1 MMLPRYSG
9 FIYLIL
15 ALVLVPFMPST
26 DSLWVD
32 EAQTWRYAKQPTL
45 VSFSQQFATERN
57 SEAQMPLGMLG
68 AWSWAQILGT
78 SEFALRAPN
87 MFYAIGAIFCFYLIG
102 RREDLPALPLFL
114 AVQPYLWFYV
124 NEARP
129 YTLQMLGGSLLL
141 LALHQ
146 VYRGNIASIRWVML
160 WAVGA
165 VICSA
170 SSMLGAIP
178 TFAFS
183 VAILWEL
190 LRLHYFPK
198 RHQIT
203 IIAGSALSLLALG
216 LYYMR
221 TLLAGSGGAKI
232 WSVGLQNIL
241 FSGIEFLG
249 FAGLLPPRQELRE
262 LARTGLS
269 QTNELL
275 NLWLFALPTTLLAA
289 VFAVL
294 AFYWFRNLKQT
305 PRWIF
310 ACLAVF
316 SGSAI
321 LLFLAALV
329 VGFPFWGRHL
339 APVFPTFVAAVGWV
353 FCLCWRAP
361 SLAIKISSL
370 TLLSLLLA
378 SSLMLRFDP
387 MHAKDDYRSAAAL
400 AQETINK
407 GGTVW
412 WAADQSAAQFY
423 GLATIVHDGTQLEAF
438 KTDGAF
444 MANNRDSLYLAALPT
459 PSLVIL
465 SKIDVYDINGHL
477 QQWIAENKFMLMRK
491 SSAFNFFQIAQE
503 CID

>member
-1 MMLPRYSG
+1 MTKPKSASIFFL
-9 FIYLIL
+9 LAL
-15 ALVLVPFMPST
+15 ALVPLMPSA
-26 DSLWVD
+26 DSIWVD
-32 EAQTWRYAKQPTL
+32 EAQTWRYARHTT
-45 VSFSQQFATERN
+45 FADVWNEFRVEKF

-87 MFYAIGAIFCFYLIG
+87 VLYAVGAIICFYLIG
-102 RREDLPALPLFL
+102 RREDLPLLPLFL

-129 YTLQMLGGSLLL
+129 YALQMLGGSLLL

-146 VYRGNIASIRWVML
+146 VYRGDIASIRWVIL

-165 VICSA
+165 IVCSA

-183 VAILWEL
+183 AVILWEL

-198 RHQIT
+198 RHQIA
-203 IIAGSALSLLALG
+203 IIAGTSLSLLALG
-216 LYYMR
+216 LYYVR
-221 TLLAGSGGAKI
+221 TLLVGSGGAKI

-289 VFAVL
+289 AFAVL
-294 AFYWFRNLKQT
+294 VFYWFRNPKQT
-305 PRWIF
+305 PHWIF

-339 APVFPTFVAAVGWV
+339 APVFPTFVAAAGWA

-361 SLAIKISSL
+361 SLTIKISAL
-370 TLLSLLLA
+370 TLLALLLA
-378 SSLMLRFDP
+378 SSLMLRFAP
-387 MHAKDDYRSAAAL
+387 MHAKDNYRYAAAL
-400 AQETINK
+400 ALEAVNE

-412 WAADQSAAQFY
+412 WAADPAGANYY
-423 GLATIVHDGTQLEAF
+423 GIF
-438 KTDGAF
+438 P
-444 MANNRDSLYLAALPT
+444 ALPNKNVAADKKNII
-459 PSLVIL
+459 LVSNITYEEL
-465 SKIDVYDINGHL
+465 SHQPHPQMLAVSKQDIYDSKGAL
-477 QQWIAENKFMLMRK
+477 QEWIEKHSPVAKHIK
-491 SSAFNFFQIAQE
+491 AAFQVFKYRSN
-503 CID
+503 DDY

>member
-1 MMLPRYSG
+1 MTKPKSASIFFL
-9 FIYLIL
+9 LAL
-15 ALVLVPFMPST
+15 ALVPLMPST
-26 DSLWVD
+26 GSIWVD
-32 EAQTWRYAKQPTL
+32 EAQTWRYARHTTL
-45 VSFSQQFATERN
+45 ADVWNEFRGEKF

-68 AWSWAQILGT
+68 AWSWAQLFGT

-87 MFYAIGAIFCFYLIG
+87 MFYAVGAIFCFYLIG
-102 RREDLPALPLFL
+102 RREDLPVLPLFL

-129 YTLQMLGGSLLL
+129 YALQILGGSLLL

-146 VYRGNIASIRWVML
+146 VYRGNIASIRWVTL

-165 VICSA
+165 IISSA

-183 VAILWEL
+183 AAILWEL

-198 RHQIT
+198 RQQIA
-203 IIAGSALSLLALG
+203 IIAGTLLSLTALG
-216 LYYMR
+216 LYYVK

-232 WSVGLQNIL
+232 WSVGLQNVL

-249 FAGLLPPRQELRE
+249 FAGLLPPRHELRE

-269 QTNELL
+269 QPAELL
-275 NLWLFALPTTLLAA
+275 GLWSFALPTTLLAVVLTVL
-289 VFAVL
+289 VF
-294 AFYWFRNLKQT
+294 FWFRHLKDT
-305 PRWIF
+305 PRWIL

-316 SGSAI
+316 LGSAI

-339 APVFPTFVAAVGWV
+339 APVFPAFVAASGWV
-353 FCLCWRAP
+353 LFLGWRAP
-361 SLAIKISSL
+361 SLAIKISAVS
-370 TLLSLLLA
+370 LLSLLLL
-378 SSLMLRFDP
+378 SSLMISFAP

-400 AQETINK
+400 ALETVNE
-407 GGTVW
+407 GGAIW
-412 WAADQSAAQFY
+412 WAADRSAAQFY
-423 GLATIVHDGTQLEAF
+423 GLTTIVPDGVASVEASE
-438 KTDGAF
+438 DGAF
-444 MANNRDSLYLAALPT
+444 MANSRDAAYFAALPE

-465 SKIDVYDINGHL
+465 SKVDVYDRGGSL
-477 QQWIAENKFMLMRK
+477 LCWLGENQYKLVARK
-491 SSAFNFFQIAQE
+491 PAFSFYKKLA
-503 CID
+503 DKL

>member
-1 MMLPRYSG
+1 MTKPKSA
-9 FIYLIL
+9 FIFLL
-15 ALVLVPFMPST
+15 LAFALVPLMPSA
-26 DSLWVD
+26 DSIWVD
-32 EAQTWRYAKQPTL
+32 EAQTWRYARHTL
-45 VSFSQQFATERN
+45 FADVWNEFRVEKF
-57 SEAQMPLGMLG
+57 SEAQMPLGMLA
-68 AWSWAQILGT
+68 AWSWAQIFGT

-102 RREDLPALPLFL
+102 RREDLPVLPLFL

-129 YTLQMLGGSLLL
+129 YALQMLGGSLLL

-146 VYRGNIASIRWVML
+146 VYRGNIASIRWVIL

-183 VAILWEL
+183 AAILWEL
-190 LRLHYFPK
+190 FRLNYFPK
-198 RHQIT
+198 RSQLS
-203 IIAGSALSLLALG
+203 IIAGTSLSLLALG
-216 LYYMR
+216 LYYVR
-221 TLLAGSGGAKI
+221 TLLVGSGGAKI

-269 QTNELL
+269 QPAELL
-275 NLWLFALPTTLLAA
+275 GLWSFTLPTTLLAVVLTVL
-289 VFAVL
+289 VF
-294 AFYWFRNLKQT
+294 FWFCHLKDT
-305 PRWIF
+305 PRWIL
-310 ACLAVF
+310 ACLVVF
-316 SGSAI
+316 LSSAI

-339 APVFPTFVAAVGWV
+339 APVFPAFVAVAGWI

-361 SLAIKISSL
+361 SLAIKISARA
-370 TLLSLLLA
+370 LLALLLA
-378 SSLMLRFDP
+378 SSLMLRFAP
-387 MHAKDDYRSAAAL
+387 MHAKDDYRSAASS
-400 AQETINK
+400 AQETINE

-412 WAADQSAAQFY
+412 WAADPAGANYYGIFPALLTAA
-423 GLATIVHDGTQLEAF
+423 
-438 KTDGAF
+438 
-444 MANNRDSLYLAALPT
+444 AAADEKN
-459 PSLVIL
+459 VIL
-465 SKIDVYDINGHL
+465 VSNMTYEQLSGLPYPRMLVVSKLDIYDSKGGLRDWAKI
-477 QQWIAENKFMLMRK
+477 
-491 SSAFNFFQIAQE
+491 SSPAAIHTKTAFQVFKYNPN
-503 CID
+503 DKY